1 MKGAIRMSEKK
12 NKTPEEKIA
21 LKSKQ
26 IEKLHARIK
35 SDTEKIKIIQK
46 EIEEL
51 KTLQIKGA
59 IEELEL
65 PFPEVIKLLKELKQ

>member
-1 MKGAIRMSEKK
+1 MSEKII
-12 NKTPEEKIA
+12 KTHEEKIA
-21 LKSKQ
+21 LKAGQ

-35 SDTEKIKIIQK
+35 SDTEKIKVIQK

-51 KTLQIKGA
+51 KNLQIKGV
-59 IEELEL
+59 IKELEL

>member
-1 MKGAIRMSEKK
+1 MSEKII
-12 NKTPEEKIA
+12 KTHEEKIA
-21 LKSKQ
+21 FKAGQ

-35 SDTEKIKIIQK
+35 NDTEKIKVIQK

-51 KTLQIKGA
+51 KNLQIKGV
-59 IEELEL
+59 IKELEL

>member
-1 MKGAIRMSEKK
+1 MSEKAI
-12 NKTPEEKIA
+12 KTTEDKIA
-21 LKSKQ
+21 IRSGQ

-35 SDTEKIKIIQK
+35 SDTDKIRAIQK

-51 KTLQIKGA
+51 KNLEIKGV
-59 IEELEL
+59 IKELEL